1 LAEERI
7 AKEQAEKALSEK
19 LEQKDYEKARI
30 DLLRAMIRI
39 QVAEK
44 HGQK

>member
-1 LAEERI
+1 MLA
-7 AKEQAEKALSEK
+7 EK
-19 LEQKDYEKARI
+19 LEQKDYEKARVE
-30 DLLRAMIRI
+30 LMRAMIRI